1 MKPKKINGKI
11 IKGLSP
17 KKKEFEL
24 PENTHSLF
32 DADTVVDLTNLFEM
46 DDKTVDLGTKPKK
59 PLPVMRSVMHYK
71 RIQEEKSKIKDRDLV
86 RLYLAEKQEE
96 KKKTEKVQQQKRK
109 TRPLAQVKKKNMSKD
124 EAKRERVNTILQEAL
139 TGKRKGSKT
148 YKKIEKEGFFQYITM
163 VSRQETFRSKA
174 KRFFFVTGFI
184 CLFFLIFL
192 LTNII
197 MHLVLEYLKRN

>member
-1 MKPKKINGKI
+1 
-11 IKGLSP
+11 
-17 KKKEFEL
+17 
-24 PENTHSLF
+24 
-32 DADTVVDLTNLFEM
+32 
-46 DDKTVDLGTKPKK
+46 
-59 PLPVMRSVMHYK
+59 MHYK